1 MSEFCD
7 YVVYADESGDHGLGN
22 YSPEFPVFVLS
33 FCIFHK
39 QEYLNVVVPGLQRI
53 KFKHFG
59 HDTAIFHEREIRK
72 SLGDFEFLK
81 DRGRRAAFM
90 DDVSQ
95 WVAATKFTIIGVVI
109 RKPEL
114 IALHEAPPVPP
125 LLPMPPIPPN
135 PYYLAMQYGLER
147 VDRFLKKHQQNGRLT
162 HVVCEARGKKEDD
175 ELRAEFARVC
185 AGDNYAKEQFNFC
198 VRVVDKKINSCGLQ
212 LADLTAR
219 PIGLHVLNPEQPNR
233 AFEIIEPKLDRA
245 PDGRLKGCGLK
256 CYPEKQAAP
265 ADAEATGRPGNPVP
279 PL

>member
-1 MSEFCD
+1 L
-7 YVVYADESGDHGLGN
+7 AN

-33 FCIFHK
+33 FCIFRK
-39 QEYLNVVVPGLQRI
+39 EEYRNVVVPGLQQI

-81 DRGRRAAFM
+81 DRGRRESFLN
-90 DDVSQ
+90 DVNG
-95 WVAATKFTIIGVVI
+95 WVAASNFTVIGVVI

-114 IALHEAPPVPP
+114 LTEPEAPPK
-125 LLPMPPIPPN
+125 N
-135 PYYLAMQYGLER
+135 PYDLAMQYGLER
-147 VDRFLKKHQQNGRLT
+147 VDRFLKKNQQQGRLT
-162 HVVCEARGKKEDD
+162 HVVCEARGKKEDG

-185 AGDNYAKEQFNFC
+185 AGDNYAKEQFDFC
-198 VRVVDKKINSCGLQ
+198 IRVVDKKINSCGLQ

-219 PIGLHVLNPEQPNR
+219 PIGMHILNPGQVNR
-233 AFEIIEPKLDRA
+233 AFDIIEPKLDRA
-245 PDGRLKGCGLK
+245 PDGRLRGCGLK

-279 PL
+279 TVS